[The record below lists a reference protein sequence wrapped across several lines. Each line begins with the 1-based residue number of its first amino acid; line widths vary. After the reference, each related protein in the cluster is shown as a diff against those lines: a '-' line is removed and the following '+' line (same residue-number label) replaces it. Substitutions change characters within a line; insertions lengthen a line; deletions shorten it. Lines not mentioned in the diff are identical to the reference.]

1 MAKEKT
7 VFVCSACGYETPR
20 WMGKCPGCNAWN
32 TLEEQA
38 PQAAQQAAI
47 PVKANKQRPGTGASA
62 MRLSEIPEET
72 SARATT
78 GIGELDRVLGGGV
91 VEGSLMLV
99 GGDPGIGK
107 STLLLQASEHLARGG
122 ARVLYI
128 SGEESVRQIKMRAR
142 RLGVTSDNLLI
153 LSENAMDAAERRWE
167 EIAPDYMIIDS
178 IQTMYRP
185 DMASAPGSVS
195 QVRECASLLMRMAK
209 TTGCAVFLVGHVTK
223 EGAIAGPRVLEHM
236 VDVVLYFEG
245 DRQHEYRILRAV
257 KNRFGSVNELGLFEM
272 HERGM
277 VPVENPSELL
287 LSTRARNVPGSCV
300 HCAIEGS
307 RPMLV
312 DVQAL
317 ALQTAYGTPRRT
329 TNGFDAGRLAL
340 LLAVLEKRAGVSLF
354 NQDVYIN
361 VAGGLELSEPAAD
374 LPLCAAEDAAA
385 ARALLADG
393 APDLAILDIMLPG
406 EDGFSLA
413 ETMIEREIPVLFLT
427 AKTAVNDRVRGLRL
441 GAEDYMLKPFE
452 PEELLARVENIL
464 RRARKERTRFVFD
477 ALTVDLPSRRVTK
490 DGREVAL
497 TALEFD
503 LLAMLVRRNNVAL
516 SREALLAGVW
526 GYAYQGETR
535 TVDVHIQRLRGKIGA
550 EYIETVY
557 KYGYRFCGKEV
568 ERR

>member
-7 VFVCSACGYETPR
+7 VYVCSACGYETPR

-32 TLEEQA
+32 TMEEQA
-38 PQAAQQAAI
+38 PQASVSQAA
-47 PVKANKQRPGTGASA
+47 PVKANKQRGGTGAKA
-62 MRLSEIPEET
+62 LRLDEIPEENA
-72 SARATT
+72 ARAST

-107 STLLLQASEHLARGG
+107 STLLLQVSEHLARQG

-128 SGEESVRQIKMRAR
+128 SGEESARQIKMRAR
-142 RLGVTSDNLLI
+142 RLGVAADSLLI
-153 LSENAMDAAERRWE
+153 LSENAMDAAEKRWE
-167 EIAPDYMIIDS
+167 EIQPDYMIIDS

-223 EGAIAGPRVLEHM
+223 EGAIAGPRILEHM

-245 DRQHEYRILRAV
+245 DRQHDHRILRAV

-272 HERGM
+272 HEKGM
-277 VPVENPSELL
+277 LPVANPSEML
-287 LSTRARNVPGSCV
+287 LSERAKNVPGSCV
-300 HCAIEGS
+300 IPAIEGS

-354 NQDVYIN
+354 NQDVYVN
-361 VAGGLELSEPAAD
+361 VAGGLSLSEPAAD
-374 LPLCAAEDAAA
+374 LALCAAVASSVRDVCIPGDWAVMGEVGLAGEIRAVSQCERRLSEC
-385 ARALLADG
+385 ARLGFTSAVLPRENARHLK
-393 APDLAILDIMLPG
+393 APESMRVYG
-406 EDGFSLA
+406 VETLA
-413 ETMIEREIPVLFLT
+413 E
-427 AKTAVNDRVRGLRL
+427 
-441 GAEDYMLKPFE
+441 
-452 PEELLARVENIL
+452 
-464 RRARKERTRFVFD
+464 
-477 ALTVDLPSRRVTK
+477 
-490 DGREVAL
+490 
-497 TALEFD
+497 
-503 LLAMLVRRNNVAL
+503 AL
-516 SREALLAGVW
+516 SIL
-526 GYAYQGETR
+526 
-535 TVDVHIQRLRGKIGA
+535 IG
-550 EYIETVY
+550 
-557 KYGYRFCGKEV
+557 
-568 ERR
+568 